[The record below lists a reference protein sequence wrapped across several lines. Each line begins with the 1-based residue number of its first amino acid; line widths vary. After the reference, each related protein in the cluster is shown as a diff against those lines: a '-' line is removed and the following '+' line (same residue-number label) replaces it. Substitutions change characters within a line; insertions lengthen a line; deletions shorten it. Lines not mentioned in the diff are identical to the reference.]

1 MELVVPEAELLL
13 LLARQDV
20 DDERLMRA
28 AALAVPEQATID
40 WANFIDLAV
49 RHRVAPLVGWQSR
62 LLLGSDR
69 PAGVGTSALIAMR
82 DSYLAGVGRSEA
94 IKNELARILVA
105 CSGLRVAV
113 RKGAH
118 LAFHT
123 YRHPGLRPM
132 DDFDLLVT
140 KDTAPA
146 VVAVLNDLGYSQGR
160 PGAGGEIQPFTRRQQ
175 VFWQLHGS
183 DLPTFFRPAESP
195 YIRAFGVDVNVELA
209 LPGKGLR
216 APVDDFLDRAAQS
229 RVGEAPCLV
238 LAPEDT
244 VIDLSL
250 HLYKNSTV
258 LRFMALG
265 KHRRLLKYVDLAEFL
280 KQERA
285 RFSWQAMLARV
296 RSLGVVGPVFFAFTH
311 LESLFPASVPR
322 DVLAELAGYVARPE
336 EILQTYGQWDLPEP
350 RRWQVPFL
358 QRFFD
363 HSVDAELPASRS
375 LV

>member
-1 MELVVPEAELLL
+1 MGLVVPEAELLL
-13 LLARQDV
+13 LMARQDV
-20 DDERLMRA
+20 SDDQLARA

-40 WANFIDLAV
+40 WAKFIDLAV
-49 RHRVAPLVGWQSR
+49 QHRVAPLVGWHSRR
-62 LLLGSDR
+62 LLSAER
-69 PAGVGTSALIAMR
+69 RAGVGTSALLVMH
-82 DSYLAGVGRSEA
+82 DTYLAGMGRSEA
-94 IKNELARILVA
+94 VKDELARVLAA
-105 CSGLRVAV
+105 CSGLRVAI

-123 YRHPGLRPM
+123 YQHPGLRPM

-140 KDTAPA
+140 KDNAPA
-146 VVAVLNDLGYSQGR
+146 VVAALNDVGYNEGR
-160 PGAGGEIQPFTRRQQ
+160 PAADGKVQPFTRRQRL
-175 VFWQLHGS
+175 FWQLHGS
-183 DLPTFFRPAESP
+183 DLPAFFRRAESP
-195 YIRAFGVDVNVELA
+195 YVRSFGVDVSVELT

-216 APVDDFLDRAAQS
+216 APVDEFLDRAEPS
-229 RVGEAPCLV
+229 RIGEAPCLV

-250 HLYKNSTV
+250 HLHKNSTV

-265 KHRRLLKYVDLAEFL
+265 KHRRLVKYVDLAEFL
-280 KQERA
+280 KAERA

-296 RSLGVVGPVFFAFTH
+296 KSLGVAGPVYFALAH

-322 DVLAELAGYVARPE
+322 DVLTELGSFIARPE
-336 EILQTYGQWDLPEP
+336 EFLQTYGQWDLPEP
-350 RRWQVPFL
+350 RRWKAPFL

-363 HSVDAELPASRS
+363 HSADAELPPSRS